1 MPDAE
6 HTQVPQL
13 PRRDGTAAA
22 GSQRDVRSTAVNMNS
37 ASVST

>member
-6 HTQVPQL
+6 HSQVPQV

-22 GSQRDVRSTAVNMNS
+22 GSQRDIQSTAVNMNS